1 MAGWGGEL
9 GSPRFQ
15 TAVHDAGGG
24 NRLLGALRDLPGKLR
39 PAAQRLQG
47 VHVEQ
52 RPALDI
58 IRTYDAPDAFF
69 YVDPPYPG
77 NGCNYAVNMRDLDEH
92 RALADVLARVQGRW
106 LLSTYDRPDLIEL
119 YGGSFTHRVQSASGM
134 AASGGEGRVQN
145 REVLIGN
152 YTPARPA
159 PMPGLFDPAA

>member
-1 MAGWGGEL
+1 M
-9 GSPRFQ
+9 
-15 TAVHDAGGG
+15 
-24 NRLLGALRDLPGKLR
+24 
-39 PAAQRLQG
+39 
-47 VHVEQ
+47 
-52 RPALDI
+52 
-58 IRTYDAPDAFF
+58 
-69 YVDPPYPG
+69 
-77 NGCNYAVNMRDLDEH
+77 NMRDLDEH

-152 YTPARPA
+152 YTPARPE